1 MKAEDLKERLTVE
14 GILSVMD
21 ELGAEMVS
29 NDDKEVIFKTI
40 CHGGDSSK
48 LYFYKDNKIF
58 KCYSHCGSMDI
69 ITIVQKVKDLGVA
82 DAISFICNTVGI
94 IDFNMREG
102 FGGDSSK
109 DENWEIIKSLM
120 KSKKEISLD
129 RDFKFYDPSILMNFR
144 LMFHPAFLNDG
155 ISIETMI
162 KFKIRYDLLNR
173 RIIIPHFHENGNL
186 IGIRCRNLDQDL
198 IDAGCKYVPIMFKKE
213 RISAPTGKYL
223 YGLNENK
230 HNIRKIKRVIL
241 VESEKAVMQLDS
253 ILENNFSVAMSGS
266 SLSLVQVNL
275 LVEYGV
281 EEVIVAVDKEYEQ
294 YGTQEEKLYAQKIKK
309 SIIDK
314 LIGKFNVSVI
324 WDKTNLLKKKDSPT
338 DRGREVFLELYKN
351 RIKVV

>member
-29 NDDKEVIFKTI
+29 NDDKEAIFKTI

-48 LYFYKDNKIF
+48 LYFYKDNKVF
-58 KCYSHCGSMDI
+58 KCYSRCGSMDI

-109 DENWEIIKSLM
+109 DENWDIIKSLI
-120 KSKKEISLD
+120 KSKKDISLD
-129 RDFKFYDPSILMNFR
+129 RDFEFYDPAILMNFS

-162 KFKIRYDLLNR
+162 KYKIRYDLLNR
-173 RIIIPHFHENGNL
+173 RIIIPHFHENGGL
-186 IGIRCRNLDQDL
+186 IGIRCRNLSQEM
-198 IDAGCKYVPIMFKKE
+198 IDAGCKYVPIKYK
-213 RISAPTGKYL
+213 RKTLSAPTGRYL

-230 HNIRKIKRVIL
+230 HNIKKIKRVIL
-241 VESEKAVMQLDS
+241 VEAEKAVMQLDS
-253 ILENNFSVAMSGS
+253 ILENNFSVAMCGS
-266 SLSLVQVNL
+266 SLSVVQANL
-275 LVEYGV
+275 LMEYGV

-294 YGTQEEKLYAQKIKK
+294 YGTPKEKLYAQKIKRA
-309 SIIDK
+309 IIDK
-314 LIGKFNVSVI
+314 LVGKFNVSII
-324 WDKTNLLKKKDSPT
+324 WDTTNLLEEKESPT
-338 DRGREVFLELYKN
+338 DRGKEVFLELYKN
-351 RIKVV
+351 RIRMV